1 MNVASSPYPVSMASP
16 AMDRIAPK
24 LEGMSAQSHLT
35 TTPESSKVMPP
46 MSTSIDAQAPA
57 MRQANSS
64 AETYQVIRDR
74 GNDKGVAAKDGGP
87 NATIMLSADRDWQR
101 VGQNIHETV

>member
-24 LEGMSAQSHLT
+24 LEGISAQSHLT

-101 VGQNIHETV
+101 VGQNIDETV

>member
-24 LEGMSAQSHLT
+24 LEGISTQSHLT

-46 MSTSIDAQAPA
+46 VSTSIDAQAPA

-101 VGQNIHETV
+101 VGQNIDETV